1 MRMKIIILFIL
12 IFSLK
17 LNATDKSK
25 KLYGREL
32 FPLSA
37 TKEYIYNSTFGETK
51 VKAFIQNDLINTRS
65 ESSKFKYYQKLELK
79 NNGLFVNNTYQWV
92 KIFLF
97 IHKENNIS
105 YSKPLRRY
113 ALPLYVGLEWQ
124 DETTEFID
132 EEGNPVKLNARVLA
146 EETIKTEAGDFN
158 ALKIQTIVESS
169 GGSKN
174 IVTEWLAEN
183 IGMVKTHIE
192 ILGGGLTGMLR
203 DLLGFGTIDF
213 ELKKIIQ

>member
-1 MRMKIIILFIL
+1 MKIIILFFLVLSIN
-12 IFSLK
+12 
-17 LNATDKSK
+17 LNATEKPK

-51 VKAFIQNDLINTRS
+51 VKAFIQDDFINTKS
-65 ESSKFKYYQKLELK
+65 ESNKFKYYQKLELK
-79 NNGLFVNNTYQWV
+79 NNGIFVNNTYQWV
-92 KIFLF
+92 KVFIF
-97 IHKENNIS
+97 INKENNIS
-105 YSKPLRRY
+105 YLKPLRRY

-124 DETTEFID
+124 DETTEFVD
-132 EEGNPVKLNARVLA
+132 DEGNPVKLYAKVLT
-146 EETIKTEAGDFN
+146 EEKVRTEAGDFN
-158 ALKIQTIVESS
+158 TLKIQTIVESS

-203 DLLGFGTIDF
+203 DLLGFGSIDF

>member
-1 MRMKIIILFIL
+1 MKILVFIIFL
-12 IFSLK
+12 ISIN
-17 LNATDKSK
+17 LNANDKSK

-37 TKEYIYNSTFGETK
+37 TKEYIYNSTFGDTK
-51 VKAFIQNDLINTRS
+51 VKAFIQNDLINTKS

-79 NNGLFVNNTYQWV
+79 SNGIFVNNTYQWV
-92 KIFLF
+92 KVFLF
-97 IHKENNIS
+97 INKENNIT
-105 YSKPLRRY
+105 YAKPLRRY

-132 EEGNPVKLNARVLA
+132 DEGNPVKLYAKVLA
-146 EETIKTEAGDFN
+146 EETIKTEAGSFN
-158 ALKIQTIVESS
+158 ALKIQTVVESS

-174 IVTEWLAEN
+174 IVTEWLAED

>member
-1 MRMKIIILFIL
+1 MKIIILFIL

-17 LNATDKSK
+17 LNATDKAK

-37 TKEYIYNSTFGETK
+37 TKEYIYNSTFSEIK

-132 EEGNPVKLNARVLA
+132 EEGNPVKLNAKVLA

>member
-1 MRMKIIILFIL
+1 MKIIILFIL

-32 FPLSA
+32 FPLSD
-37 TKEYIYNSTFGETK
+37 TKEYIYNSTFGEIK